1 MKSSPPPGLPSWLFI
16 LTDLAL
22 LGAAAIVAWASPAPL
37 STGALVT
44 IVGCVLLGVLVG
56 LVPLVLRMERAKNAA
71 LDERQRAL
79 EALAET
85 VRESA
90 QQVSI
95 ATGSLHGIAELARRT
110 LREAEQLPERL
121 QERVS
126 ALQGQLAEADD
137 SARTGLEEELATL
150 RGSEL
155 GRIEA
160 AVAQI
165 ARTATEL
172 TRMEAAAAKQVA
184 TLQREAADSAAR
196 LQQAL
201 TAAREENAAAI
212 EARLREDRASLAAAV
227 EEATA
232 AGRAA
237 TQAQWA
243 ALDERIARLAST
255 PRPEVS
261 APAEP
266 PPAERLP
273 VEITPGES
281 PLPSPRKPR
290 RPRREEAP
298 TPAPAEA
305 GPPPS
310 AEAAATIEEP
320 PSSPV
325 PAEATEAIAAP
336 VAAEPAPASL
346 EPLPT
351 PPATA
356 AEPDPLPPAPEP
368 VAIPERPPQPVATE
382 AAVEPPPTDPLP
394 EPATP
399 VPEPPPPLAPRKRPA
414 RRVEPEPQPTLDFGF
429 EDSPP
434 AAPGTVERTL
444 TSDGATRLLVTA
456 YIGIGNRLFI
466 RGDGP
471 GLSWERGVP
480 LQFISIGKWRW
491 ETGEASG
498 PIRFRIYKNDEL
510 ECSALGEQVLDPG
523 YLQEVTAS
531 F

>member
-37 STGALVT
+37 STGALVA
-44 IVGCVLLGVLVG
+44 IVGSVLLGVLVG

-212 EARLREDRASLAAAV
+212 EARLREARASLAAAV

-273 VEITPGES
+273 LEITPGEA

-298 TPAPAEA
+298 A
-305 GPPPS
+305 
-310 AEAAATIEEP
+310 
-320 PSSPV
+320 
-325 PAEATEAIAAP
+325 
-336 VAAEPAPASL
+336 PAPASL

-399 VPEPPPPLAPRKRPA
+399 VPEPPPPLAPRKRPV